1 MKKTV
6 KLSALL
12 LCVAGMFSSSAMAVD
27 GYKNLKFGMSKKEVI
42 SSKICSLQKMSSD
55 SGVDTY
61 MCADLKFGNSKSP
74 AAVYFIGDKFVRLG
88 IIQPFESATAILK
101 QLISKYG
108 QPEKA
113 PDEQILQDIYSK
125 PNITADILFDNKT
138 VALRLTSND
147 NNIKQALVLYSVPN
161 YDDLLTNAAGDSV
174 SNDL

>member
-1 MKKTV
+1 
-6 KLSALL
+6 
-12 LCVAGMFSSSAMAVD
+12 
-27 GYKNLKFGMSKKEVI
+27 
-42 SSKICSLQKMSSD
+42 MSSD